1 MRAAFVAM
9 GRWVLRLV
17 AVAVAAVAVASV
29 ALALFAVATAGT
41 GDPRLYPPAP
51 GAATVDLAL
60 VDHGYHAGLVLRT
73 ADVARAGAERGLPA
87 LSALA
92 ARFGAYPFIEIGWG
106 DSDFYRFAPR
116 LSDVTVAMAVTAL
129 SGGNGGSVL
138 HVVGLAAGPA
148 ESFPA
153 SDVQSLRLSADGFD
167 ALAGR
172 LAGAFALDGAGQP
185 EPLGPGL
192 YGPSLFFRA
201 TGRYS
206 VFATCNHWVAG
217 LVAAAG
223 LKVSPV
229 PAVLSNGLLAEL
241 RWRNPI

>member
-1 MRAAFVAM
+1 MRAAFVTM
-9 GRWVLRLV
+9 GRWVVRLAAVPV
-17 AVAVAAVAVASV
+17 AVVAAASM
-29 ALALFAVATAGT
+29 ALALFAFATAGT
-41 GDPRLYPPAP
+41 GDPGLYPPAP
-51 GAATVDLAL
+51 DDATVDLAL

-73 ADVARAGAERGLPA
+73 ADVARAGAERGLPP

-106 DSDFYRFAPR
+106 DSEFYRFAPR

-153 SDVQSLRLSADGFD
+153 SDAQTLRLSEAGFD
-167 ALAGR
+167 ALANR
-172 LAGAFALDGAGQP
+172 LAAAFAVDGTGQP
-185 EPLGPGL
+185 EALGPGL

-201 TGRYS
+201 NGRYS
-206 VFATCNHWVAG
+206 LFATCNHWVAG

-229 PAVLSNGLLAEL
+229 PAVLSNGLLTEI
-241 RWRNPI
+241 RWRNPL